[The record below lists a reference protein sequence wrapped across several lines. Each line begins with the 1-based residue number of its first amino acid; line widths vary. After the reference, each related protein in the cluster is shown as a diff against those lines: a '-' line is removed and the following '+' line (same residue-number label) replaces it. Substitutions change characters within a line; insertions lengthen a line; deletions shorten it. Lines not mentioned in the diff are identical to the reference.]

1 MASFGR
7 GSASTHDGP
16 TETKVGKVTNI
27 KPSTT
32 RGMKRL
38 NVVEKTGGRK
48 TYQVDISYKEARDIE
63 RKKIYEMELY
73 EKEDN
78 SAARGGMQKRSTS
91 LGSKTYL
98 CDDAPTEYTGGH
110 KPQFKSFGG
119 KEDSTSS
126 GRTKF

>member
-48 TYQVDISYKEARDIE
+48 TYQVDISYKEARNVE
-63 RKKIYEMELY
+63 RKKTYEMELY
-73 EKEDN
+73 EKDDN
-78 SAARGGMQKRSTS
+78 SSARGGMPKRSTS
-91 LGSKTYL
+91 LGSRTYL
-98 CDDAPTEYTGGH
+98 CDGAPTEYTGGH

-119 KEDSTSS
+119 KDESTSS
-126 GRTKF
+126 GRLKF